1 MNIPPHGSE
10 IAYVAIFAIVAIIGL
25 IGTVRDY
32 GLRVW
37 RWPWGVWFRR
47 SPPS

>member
-10 IAYVAIFAIVAIIGL
+10 IAYVAIFALAAIMGL
-25 IGTVRDY
+25 IGTVRNY
-32 GLRVW
+32 GWRIW

-47 SPPS
+47 RPPS